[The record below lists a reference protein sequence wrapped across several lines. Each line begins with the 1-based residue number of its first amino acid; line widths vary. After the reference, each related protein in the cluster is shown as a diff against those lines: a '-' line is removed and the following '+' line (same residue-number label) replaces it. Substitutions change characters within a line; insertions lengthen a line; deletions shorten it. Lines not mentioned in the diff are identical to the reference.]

1 MSFLEVRVNCME
13 ENIVTNDLN
22 CQQSAEC
29 IATSTAQQP
38 ISLENETM
46 SVYTM
51 LSLEKTIEKAR
62 LKKWTGT

>member
-29 IATSTAQQP
+29 IAMSTA
-38 ISLENETM
+38 LW
-46 SVYTM
+46 
-51 LSLEKTIEKAR
+51 KTRRCQCIQCCH
-62 LKKWTGT
+62 